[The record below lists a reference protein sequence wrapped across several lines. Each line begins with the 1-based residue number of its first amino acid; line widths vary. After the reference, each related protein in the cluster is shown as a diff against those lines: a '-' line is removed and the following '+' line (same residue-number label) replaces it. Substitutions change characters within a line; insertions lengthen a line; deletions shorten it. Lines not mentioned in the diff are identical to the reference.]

1 MYQYFLFQVIVYAWY
16 SNSNLHHA
24 FLGSNFYRLGHSTP
38 RTDSSGTLGLYSTIT
53 KVNTS
58 GVEESVV
65 LSTGKVARMMKLIHV
80 HGYGNVGGAADWN
93 LVVKVVLSLSN
104 KLIASKQ
111 TELYLDK
118 KFGL

>member
-1 MYQYFLFQVIVYAWY
+1 MELEEIQQSNIAIKMSQHFLFQVICSIWY
-16 SNSNLHHA
+16 SYCYSHITF

-38 RTDSSGTLGLYSTIT
+38 RTDSSGTLGLYSSIT

-58 GVEESVV
+58 GVQETVV

-93 LVVKVVLSLSN
+93 LVVKV
-104 KLIASKQ
+104 
-111 TELYLDK
+111 EL
-118 KFGL
+118 

>member
-1 MYQYFLFQVIVYAWY
+1 
-16 SNSNLHHA
+16 
-24 FLGSNFYRLGHSTP
+24 
-38 RTDSSGTLGLYSTIT
+38 
-53 KVNTS
+53 
-58 GVEESVV
+58 
-65 LSTGKVARMMKLIHV
+65 MMKLIHV

-118 KFGL
+118 NFGLKQPYGCISVYAKFFQMNIIIFSERNKLVYCMR